1 MSSDRQRRPVK
12 LHALILFALSLP
24 AMAGAL
30 DWATVKRDIARRY
43 PQVRQL
49 PASELTAWL
58 NDTHRPAPLL
68 LDVRARAEYAI
79 SHLANARQV
88 DPDADAAK
96 ALAGTP
102 KDAPIVT
109 YCSVGYRSSAFAER
123 LRRAGFTNVFQLDGS
138 IFQWAN
144 EGRPLVRDGKPAAT
158 VHPYNAHWGQ
168 LLSAERRRTR

>member
-1 MSSDRQRRPVK
+1 VK
-12 LHALILFALSLP
+12 LPTLIICALSLP
-24 AMAGAL
+24 GVACPAGTL
-30 DWATVKRDIARRY
+30 DWPTVKQDIARRF

-49 PASELTAWL
+49 PASELAAWL
-58 NDTHRPAPLL
+58 SDTNQPAPLL
-68 LDVRARAEYAI
+68 LDVRTPAEYAV

-96 ALAGTP
+96 ALPDTS
-102 KDAPIVT
+102 KDTLIVT

-144 EGRPLVRDGKPAAT
+144 EGRRLVRDGKPVEK
-158 VHPYNAHWGQ
+158 VHPYNARWGQ
-168 LLSAERRRTR
+168 LLDTERRAR